1 MCNKQASATVPKS
14 DTTRAITE
22 KAFAQAYLN
31 NGMNATQAALA
42 IKPQLT
48 RGSAGVEG
56 SRLLERVNESGA
68 IDSLIGDVTN
78 DWKEATRKAIALAQ
92 KWLDS
97 DNILL
102 QSNALKYLNELGKVV
117 APASS
122 GPKSLTQINKYTIPK
137 R

>member
-1 MCNKQASATVPKS
+1 MGASEIKKK
-14 DTTRAITE
+14 IEE
-22 KAFAQAYLN
+22 KAFAQAYID

-42 IKPQLT
+42 IKPQISPV
-48 RGSAGVEG
+48 SAGEMG
-56 SRLLERVNESGA
+56 SRLLKRVEETGA
-68 IDSLIGDVTN
+68 INTLLGDVT
-78 DWKEATRKAIALAQ
+78 DHWREATKKAIALAH

-97 DNILL
+97 DDVQL